1 MRKTLKVL
9 MNINGSCDL
18 EHGLY
23 GTVKQAFSET
33 NPSKMQK
40 NQYVGFRHF
49 PWQCCAFYLSS

>member
-33 NPSKMQK
+33 NPSKMQGQ

-49 PWQCCAFYLSS
+49 P